1 MTKRKTALSA
11 PEYPTYVARYR
22 HNWQQLSLDVCG
34 MHLTHQQRPLAL
46 AIQQEGCRVSVS
58 SGHGTGKSSL
68 LAMMIIAFITTY
80 PKARVVITANKVEQ
94 VKIGIFKYLADYWSK
109 AVSRFPWL
117 DKYFTLTAEQ
127 FYAVGFQKPWSV
139 GIKGYRLGNEEALA
153 GEHAN
158 HLLYIVD
165 EASGLSDKTF
175 DYITGA
181 LTQTDNRL
189 VLLSQPTR
197 ITGYFYES
205 HHSLAKKAGEEYG
218 FISFQLNSELS
229 SLVNH
234 SYLVEKRKQYGGRLS
249 PEYCIRVLGAFTK
262 QAEGMLIGRDDVDQ
276 GFDVTIEHQP
286 DWGYIAIA
294 DIAGG
299 EGRDSSVLNI
309 LKVSGFDEERVAESI
324 KLLEMNIGVDG
335 VEFADIIE
343 RETQEYPNI
352 TIAVDADGYGLITA
366 QTLEKKSI
374 DVVRIHWGTPVHSKT
389 QKVRFRSK
397 RDFGSVMVKEALRDG
412 RLRLNDH
419 YSVKQKTLNQFVKI
433 PYKFNEAGQW
443 RIESKDK
450 MRAEGIKSPDIFD
463 TYAMA
468 WLVDYIPAGSESAN
482 TSSSDTLLAWA
493 KESLTN

>member
-1 MTKRKTALSA
+1 MAKRKTALSS
-11 PEYPTYVARYR
+11 PEYPAYVARYR
-22 HNWQQLSLDVCG
+22 HDWERLALDVCG
-34 MHLTHQQRPLAL
+34 MHLTHQQCPLAFS
-46 AIQQEGCRVSVS
+46 IQQEGCRVSVS

-68 LAMMIIAFITTY
+68 LAMLIIAFMTTY

-94 VKIGIFKYLADYWSK
+94 VKIGIFKYLADYWQK
-109 AVSRFPWL
+109 AVNRFPWL
-117 DKYFTLTAEQ
+117 DEVFTLTAEQ
-127 FYAVGFQKPWSV
+127 FYAVGFQKSWSV

-153 GEHAN
+153 GEHAD

-165 EASGLSDKTF
+165 EASGLSDKAF

-205 HHSLAKKAGEEYG
+205 HHSLAKTSPDDHG
-218 FISFQLNSELS
+218 FTAFQLNSEES
-229 SLVNH
+229 PLVTQ
-234 SYLVEKRKQYGGRLS
+234 SYIVEKVKQYGGRQS

-262 QAEGMLIGRDDVDQ
+262 QAEGMLIGRDDVDR
-276 GFDVTIEHQP
+276 GFINEVEHRSE
-286 DWGYIAIA
+286 WGYIAIA

-309 LKVSGFDEERVAESI
+309 LKVSGFDDERVAESV
-324 KLLEMNIGVDG
+324 KLLEMNTGVDG
-335 VEFADIIE
+335 VEFAEIVE
-343 RETQEYPNI
+343 KETQSYPNI
-352 TIAVDADGYGLITA
+352 TIGVDADGYGLITA
-366 QTLEKKSI
+366 QTLEKRGI
-374 DVVRIHWGTPVHSKT
+374 DVIRIHWGTPVHSKT
-389 QKVRFRSK
+389 QKIRFRSK
-397 RDFGSVMVKEALRDG
+397 RDFASVMVKEALRDN

-433 PYKFNEAGQW
+433 PYKFNEVGQW
-443 RIESKDK
+443 RIESKEK

-468 WLVDYIPAGSESAN
+468 WLVDYIPAGMELDHTN
-482 TSSSDTLLAWA
+482 SSDELLAWA
-493 KESLTN
+493 KQSLSH